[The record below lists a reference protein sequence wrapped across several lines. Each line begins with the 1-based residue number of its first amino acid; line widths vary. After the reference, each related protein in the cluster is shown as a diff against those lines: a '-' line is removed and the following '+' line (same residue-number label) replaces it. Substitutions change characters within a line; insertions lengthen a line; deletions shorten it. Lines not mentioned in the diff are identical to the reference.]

1 MTVERDSQRGDASQ
15 TIVEEEITKEE
26 LQRRMEQTRESISQ
40 TVEEIKE
47 TVTEQYESAKETVS
61 GVFDYREHF
70 KEEPLV
76 WSLGALS
83 AGFALGYTLGY
94 AHKNSKATGHSHSQ
108 ITAFAGNMFDE
119 LSGVGQSLVMP
130 TLNAKIKELFGVD
143 FTKLLDELGG
153 TKKSSKKKITSRKGS
168 AKKSAKKANK
178 K

>member
-1 MTVERDSQRGDASQ
+1 MTIERDSKRGDASQ
-15 TIVEEEITKEE
+15 TTVEGAVAKEE

-47 TVTEQYESAKETVS
+47 TVTEQYESVKETVS
-61 GVFDYREHF
+61 GVFDYREYF

-94 AHKNSKATGHSHSQ
+94 AHKNSKASGHSHSQ
-108 ITAFAGNMFDE
+108 ITAFAGSIFDE

-153 TKKSSKKKITSRKGS
+153 IEKSSKKKTLSRKGS
-168 AKKSAKKANK
+168 AKKSAKKASK
-178 K
+178 R